1 VLLQTSFIVDG
12 YRNRKTKWKVRMA
25 RRRQFVS
32 TGLHNISKHIAE
44 STSGKQ
50 KTKQAE
56 SEDDVSPESLGE
68 DVAEEVCEEPAEKP
82 ADSKTTKTAAKRDVI
97 DDEGSEADLSD
108 STPVVQEPVVAQE
121 TLMEHKKGDNLSVRR
136 GKERQK
142 AVERRANEFVNAR
155 RDMMTRLTQSLATI
169 PDDIESC
176 ELRIKLLRQYKEI
189 YEDLVVKIEPL
200 DDSSWSKGN
209 YDSEL
214 GRSMKVIENARLE
227 YLSSSA
233 RLEKVLSGDEAVVAP
248 HSSTFDVASLT
259 FGQLFRLGF
268 IFSLPVIGALIFS
281 ALIISMSYFVI
292 VS

>member
-1 VLLQTSFIVDG
+1 
-12 YRNRKTKWKVRMA
+12 MA

-56 SEDDVSPESLGE
+56 CEDDVSPESHVA
-68 DVAEEVCEEPAEKP
+68 DVADEVCEDPAKKP
-82 ADSKTTKTAAKRDVI
+82 TDNEITKTVTKRDVI
-97 DDEGSEADLSD
+97 DDEESETDLSD
-108 STPVVQEPVVAQE
+108 TAPEVQEAVVAQE
-121 TLMEHKKGDNLSVRR
+121 TLMEHKKGDNLRERR

-189 YEDLVVKIEPL
+189 YEDLVVKVEPL
-200 DDSSWSKGN
+200 DDSSWNEDN

-214 GRSMKVIENARLE
+214 GRSMKIIENARLE

-233 RLEKVLSGDEAVVAP
+233 RLEKVLNGDEAAVAP
-248 HSSTFDVASLT
+248 HSGTFDVASLT

-268 IFSLPVIGALIFS
+268 VFSLPVIGALIFS
-281 ALIISMSYFVI
+281 ALIISISYFVI